1 MLPRG
6 HLWPRDYILK
16 RRELFFIIIFL
27 IFLISGGCGGSG
39 GDGSSTS
46 SIPAGSITMAWDAPT
61 TNADGSPSTDL
72 KGYWIYYGTSSR
84 LYSEKA
90 YAGNVT
96 TYTLTGLTLGRIY
109 YLAVTA
115 VDTSDNE
122 SNLSNEASGV
132 AK

>member
-1 MLPRG
+1 MIANG
-6 HLWPRDYILK
+6 QHWPRVHILK

-39 GDGSSTS
+39 GDSSS
-46 SIPAGSITMAWDAPT
+46 SNPAGSITMAWDAPT

-72 KGYWIYYGTSSR
+72 KGYWIYYGKLPG
-84 LYSEKA
+84 LYAERV

-96 TYTLTGLTLGRIY
+96 TYTLTGLTLGQIY
-109 YLAVTA
+109 YIAVTA